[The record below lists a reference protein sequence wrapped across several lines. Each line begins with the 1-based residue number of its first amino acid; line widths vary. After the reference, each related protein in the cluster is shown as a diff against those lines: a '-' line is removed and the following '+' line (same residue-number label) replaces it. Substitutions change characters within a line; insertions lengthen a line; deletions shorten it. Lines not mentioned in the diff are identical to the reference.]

1 MIVDIIE
8 DVSYKNLVETQIFE
22 LIEYLI
28 NKDEEF
34 SVTANISGV
43 SFDPEIPQSISENF
57 QKFTMFTLMNYTFDT
72 LELTEENIKFEA
84 GFGAENF
91 GSEVTVPLT
100 AIFQIVVDESIL
112 FINPT
117 ATLDKN
123 FQSKKEETPK
133 DQNERS
139 MNAFKMNKKNKDL
152 F

>member
-1 MIVDIIE
+1 MIVDIIQ

-34 SVTANISGV
+34 SVTANINGV
-43 SFDPEIPQSISENF
+43 SFDPQIPQSISDGF
-57 QKFTMFTLMNYTFDT
+57 QKFTMFTLMNYTFET

-91 GSEVTVPLT
+91 GSEVTIPLT

-117 ATLDKN
+117 ATLDKHI
-123 FQSKKEETPK
+123 KKEENTS
-133 DQNERS
+133 DQRQRS
-139 MNAFKMNKKNKDL
+139 MNAFKMNKSNKKL